1 MKKKKNCSLLIL
13 INSLKRQKYIYIY
26 KTEIFIKFPRNIHGC

>member
-1 MKKKKNCSLLIL
+1 MKKKEELFSFDLNKFSQET
-13 INSLKRQKYIYIY
+13 KIYIY